1 MCMGQMGISTERKK
15 LRPCVNN
22 TDLKK
27 PQAVGRACFFAHAD
41 VGLPRGHK
49 LRAHPTFCLLFQTL
63 RVVFCVSSN
72 KHRGRRGTEAQ
83 RKTNKKL
90 CASASPWPLR

>member
-15 LRPCVNN
+15 SQ
-22 TDLKK
+22 T
-27 PQAVGRACFFAHAD
+27 VGWACLFAHAD
-41 VGLPRGHK
+41 VGLVRGHK
-49 LRAHPTFCLLFQTL
+49 LRAHPTFRLLFQIL

-83 RKTNKKL
+83 RKINKKL